1 MPPVAASCAL
11 FVVVAGTNRA
21 RSEEKTEGKACLC
34 ILLSPPPPKQFLS
47 RGEGETSLLAL
58 FQSPKSCRRK
68 TGGKRKRGAFCLV
81 PKKKPSRQGGVLNEK
96 KEEKTPSLFLHVLLQ
111 TFGSFLFSFLPRRNS
126 AYSHWAGNEIAAKEE
141 DRTPAVFIAVKKK
154 AETTAWKSEKK
165 ILFKDKTLFVW
176 VVRKKQYR
184 GWLYRMPAPSVTRG
198 LHQSLGT
205 CVEERGREKE
215 RGREMST
222 YTRFDIFAFRI
233 HPAKRRSAPSTT
245 AESFGSIAAASVAVS

>member
-1 MPPVAASCAL
+1 MRKRPKAKHAFAFSSRLLLPSNFSPGEKEKLLSLLFFKAL
-11 FVVVAGTNRA
+11 NHAGGKQ
-21 RSEEKTEGKACLC
+21 EEKEKEG
-34 ILLSPPPPKQFLS
+34 PF
-47 RGEGETSLLAL
+47 AL
-58 FQSPKSCRRK
+58 YR
-68 TGGKRKRGAFCLV
+68 
-81 PKKKPSRQGGVLNEK
+81 KKKPSRQGGVLNEK

-176 VVRKKQYR
+176 VVWKKPYR

-205 CVEERGREKE
+205 CVEERERERKREGE
-215 RGREMST
+215 RCLLTHAST
-222 YTRFDIFAFRI
+222 F
-233 HPAKRRSAPSTT
+233 SL
-245 AESFGSIAAASVAVS
+245 FGSIRRRGERAHALLIACLRELFSSFPCGQASPLLLYYSCRLCI